1 MTENNNSRT
10 DTSSPAL
17 SPSQIER
24 GLEVV
29 PEAEQAQMPSPGT
42 VIDGKYRIDRLIAR
56 GGMGAVF
63 AASHNVSGKKVA
75 VKWMLPSLGQIK
87 GARERFIREACA
99 TARITHPNIVDI
111 YDVGA
116 DRGSVYLVMEYLH
129 GETLADRLVR
139 GGLTPTDVISMLIPA
154 MRGVAAAHA
163 HGVIHR
169 DLKPDNIMLCTTED
183 GDELEPKVLDFG
195 ISKIA
200 SSEASDLNLTYNGT
214 VLGTPYYMSPEQ
226 VRGPRWVD
234 ERTDV
239 YAFGVILFEALT
251 GERPFDADTYDEL
264 IVKIATGPTP
274 KLVDRIKGIDP
285 ALTKIVEHAMARDP
299 NERFASVEALARAL
313 ERFSDGVR
321 FRTTRSGRLSDRSF
335 AGGTSMPG
343 LQQLPTPVPLNRSQA
358 AFSHVPHT
366 PAPPPP
372 QSRARTAAVLLVAT
386 LVLGLGLGLY
396 ALRKETHAAGPVLV
410 TPTQQPGATIATE
423 PRAGLEPKT
432 EADDDQQLLV
442 KDLAGSVDF
451 SDLNGK
457 RTRGSTAAR
466 GSKGVRAN
474 VGGKHRD
481 TMPASEAA
489 PAAPSEARVPQ
500 NTGPASWDEQLGSTP
515 TKRSAP
521 AAGKIDGNDI

>member
-10 DTSSPAL
+10 DTPSPAL
-17 SPSQIER
+17 SPSQLER
-24 GLEVV
+24 GLDAV

-129 GETLADRLVR
+129 GETLAARLTR
-139 GGLTPTDVISMLIPA
+139 AGGLTPTDVISMLIPA

-183 GDELEPKVLDFG
+183 GDELDPKVLDFG

-200 SSEASDLNLTYNGT
+200 SNEASDLNLTYNGT

-274 KLVDRIKGIDP
+274 KLGDRIKGIDP

-321 FRTTRSGRLSDRSF
+321 FRTTRSGRLDRSF
-335 AGGTSMPG
+335 AGSASMPG
-343 LQQLPTPVPLNRSQA
+343 LQPLPTPVPLHHSQMA
-358 AFSHVPHT
+358 YSQHVPHT
-366 PAPPPP
+366 PAPPQP
-372 QSRARTAAVLLVAT
+372 QSRARTAAVLLLSGLVVALG
-386 LVLGLGLGLY
+386 LVLY
-396 ALRKETHAAGPVLV
+396 TLRKETHAAGPVLV
-410 TPTQQPGATIATE
+410 TPPSQGSTIATE
-423 PRAGLEPKT
+423 PRAGLEAKT
-432 EADDDQQLLV
+432 DDDEQQLV

-451 SDLNGK
+451 GDLNGK
-457 RTRGSTAAR
+457 RSRGNAR
-466 GSKGVRAN
+466 AGKGLR
-474 VGGKHRD
+474 GKRRGE
-481 TMPASEAA
+481 TMPASEAIPTSSGETHEA
-489 PAAPSEARVPQ
+489 QGGGPS
-500 NTGPASWDEQLGSTP
+500 SWDEQLGSSP
-515 TKRSAP
+515 TRRSAP
-521 AAGKIDGNDI
+521 AAGKIDNNDI